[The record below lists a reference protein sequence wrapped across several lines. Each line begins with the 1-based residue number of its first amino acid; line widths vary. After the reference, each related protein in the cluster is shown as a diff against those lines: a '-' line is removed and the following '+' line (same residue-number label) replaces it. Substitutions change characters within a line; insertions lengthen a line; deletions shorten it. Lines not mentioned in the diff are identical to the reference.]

1 MSAIPLRSS
10 LLAHIKEINK
20 KADAHPDLVSSRG
33 VRLGGSYCLIAR
45 QPKDAQD
52 KKEKKEL

>member
-20 KADAHPDLVSSRG
+20 KADAHPDLTASRG

-45 QPKDAQD
+45 RSKDAQD
-52 KKEKKEL
+52 DKTEL